1 MNIGAWV
8 VIGFLAGFSVGIAAG
23 RVGLWLRAMRQKQE
37 EIQAPPRDASEIDPD
52 YFLPPF
58 PRLRPPP
65 R

>member
-8 VIGFLAGFSVGIAAG
+8 VIGFLAGFSVGIAID
-23 RVGLWLRAMRQKQE
+23 RVGLWLRAMGQKQE
-37 EIQAPPRDASEIDPD
+37 EIQAPPQNAPEKDLDS
-52 YFLPPF
+52 FLPPF

>member
-8 VIGFLAGFSVGIAAG
+8 VIGFVIGFSIGIATD
-23 RVGLWLRAMRQKQE
+23 RLGLWLKAMGQKQE
-37 EIQAPPRDASEIDPD
+37 EIQAPPQDLPERDPD
-52 YFLPPF
+52 SFLPPF